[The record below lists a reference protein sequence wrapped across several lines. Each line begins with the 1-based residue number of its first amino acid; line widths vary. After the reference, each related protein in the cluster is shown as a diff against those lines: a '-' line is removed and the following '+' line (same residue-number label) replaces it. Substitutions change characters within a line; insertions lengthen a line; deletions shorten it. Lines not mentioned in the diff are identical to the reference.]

1 MQEVSPR
8 ILDEAVQ
15 RHVDAL
21 HPLEI
26 YLFGSHA
33 SGIPHRHSD
42 LDFLVVVAD
51 DAGSR
56 HELTGRGYI
65 ALYGLPVPVD
75 LVVQYRRD
83 MERWAPVKFS
93 LPYEVTHNGKLVYA
107 A

>member
-1 MQEVSPR
+1 MQEVSSR
-8 ILDEAVQ
+8 ILDEVVQ
-15 RHVDAL
+15 RLVEAL

-26 YLFGSHA
+26 YLFGSYA
-33 SGIPHRHSD
+33 YGMPHRHSD
-42 LDFLVVVAD
+42 LDFLVVVPD
-51 DAGSR
+51 DAGNR

-83 MERWAPVKFS
+83 MDRWAPVKFS
-93 LPYEVTHNGKLVYA
+93 LPYEVTQKGKLVYA